1 MSVENSFE
9 KHYNFVIYTLNPENK
24 LITREFINDIMV
36 RFKVNTKRKQ
46 VYKVNNLDYFIT
58 ATTHKTYSL
67 DIPLEE
73 YMEIKYKY
81 YENFPDCKD
90 VFIQHKNYERLEF
103 IGDSIVKP
111 ILTDYITSYFI
122 NQDEGFLSKLRSR
135 LEKTQMFSD
144 LTRLLNLKDYILI
157 SRQYEETNTR
167 NTNLSI
173 MEDVFE
179 AFIGALYLDA
189 KEQKD
194 CGYAFKVIHDLIFNI
209 FESETFNL
217 DLRKLS
223 IDDNYKDKLNS
234 FCNTNKLPQP
244 IYKLKDIQSITDKRG
259 NNMYKYNEYT
269 VLVIVREFEATGKS
283 KTKKDAEQKAALNML
298 KMIAENK

>member
-1 MSVENSFE
+1 MSNSDFT
-9 KHYNFVIYTLNPENK
+9 KHYNSVIYNINPENR
-24 LITREFINDIMV
+24 LITKEFINDIMV
-36 RFKVNTKRKQ
+36 RFGINTKRKQ
-46 VYKVNNLDYFIT
+46 IYKVNNLNYFIT

-67 DIPLEE
+67 DVSEEE
-73 YMEIKYKY
+73 YNTIKEMY
-81 YENFPDCKD
+81 YLNYPDNNY
-90 VFIQHKNYERLEF
+90 VFIQNTNYERLEF
-103 IGDSIVKP
+103 IGDSIIKP

-122 NQDEGFLSKLRSR
+122 NQNEGFLSKLRSR
-135 LEKTQMFSD
+135 LEKTQFFSN
-144 LTRLLNLKDYILI
+144 LTKLLNLKDYILI
-157 SRQYEETNTR
+157 SRQYEETDTR

-209 FESETFNL
+209 FESDTFNL
-217 DLRKLS
+217 DLRKMS

-234 FCNTNKLPQP
+234 FCNMNKLPQP
-244 IYKLKDIQSITDKRG
+244 VYKLKDVQSITSKRG

-269 VLVIVREFEATGKS
+269 VLVIVREFEAIGKS

-298 KMIAENK
+298 NMITNKN

>member
-1 MSVENSFE
+1 MSNSDFT
-9 KHYNFVIYTLNPENK
+9 KHYNSVIYNINPENR
-24 LITREFINDIMV
+24 LITKEFINDIMV
-36 RFKVNTKRKQ
+36 RFGINDKRKQ
-46 VYKVNNLDYFIT
+46 IYKVNNLDYFIT

-67 DIPLEE
+67 DVSEEE
-73 YMEIKYKY
+73 YNTIKEMY
-81 YENFPDCKD
+81 YLNYPDSNY
-90 VFIQHKNYERLEF
+90 VFIQNTNYERLEF
-103 IGDSIVKP
+103 IGDSIIKP

-122 NQDEGFLSKLRSR
+122 NQNEGFLSKLRSR
-135 LEKTQMFSD
+135 LEKTQFFSN
-144 LTRLLNLKDYILI
+144 LTKLLNLKDYILI
-157 SRQYEETNTR
+157 SRQYEETDTR

-194 CGYAFKVIHDLIFNI
+194 CGYAFKVIHDLIYNI
-209 FESETFNL
+209 FESDTFNL
-217 DLRKLS
+217 DLRKMS

-234 FCNTNKLPQP
+234 FCNMNKLPQP
-244 IYKLKDIQSITDKRG
+244 VYKLKDVQSITSKRG

-269 VLVIVREFEATGKS
+269 VLVIVREFEAIGKS

>member
-1 MSVENSFE
+1 MSNSDFT
-9 KHYNFVIYTLNPENK
+9 KHYNSVIYNINPENR
-24 LITREFINDIMV
+24 LITKEFINDIMV
-36 RFKVNTKRKQ
+36 RFNINTKKKQ
-46 VYKVNNLDYFIT
+46 IYKVNNLDYFIT

-67 DIPLEE
+67 DVSEEE
-73 YMEIKYKY
+73 YNTIKEMY
-81 YENFPDCKD
+81 YLNYPDSNY
-90 VFIQHKNYERLEF
+90 VFIQNTNYERLEF
-103 IGDSIVKP
+103 IGDSIIKP

-122 NQDEGFLSKLRSR
+122 NQNEGFLSKLRSR
-135 LEKTQMFSD
+135 LEKTQFFSN
-144 LTRLLNLKDYILI
+144 LTKLLNLKDYILI
-157 SRQYEETNTR
+157 SRQYEETDTR

-194 CGYAFKVIHDLIFNI
+194 CGYAFKVIHDLIYNI
-209 FESETFNL
+209 FESDTFNL
-217 DLRKLS
+217 DLRKMS

-234 FCNTNKLPQP
+234 FCNMNKLPQP
-244 IYKLKDIQSITDKRG
+244 VYKLKDVQSITSKRG

-269 VLVIVREFEATGKS
+269 VLVIVREFEAIGKS

-298 KMIAENK
+298 NMITSKN

>member
-1 MSVENSFE
+1 MSNSDFT
-9 KHYNFVIYTLNPENK
+9 KHYNSVIYNINPENR
-24 LITREFINDIMV
+24 LITKEFINDIMV
-36 RFKVNTKRKQ
+36 RFGINDKRKQ
-46 VYKVNNLDYFIT
+46 IYKVNNLDYFIT

-67 DIPLEE
+67 DVSEEE
-73 YMEIKYKY
+73 YNTIKEMY
-81 YENFPDCKD
+81 YLNYPDSNH
-90 VFIQHKNYERLEF
+90 VFIQNTNYERLEF
-103 IGDSIVKP
+103 IGDSIIKP

-122 NQDEGFLSKLRSR
+122 NQNEGFLSKLRSR
-135 LEKTQMFSD
+135 LEKTQFFSN
-144 LTRLLNLKDYILI
+144 LTKLLNLKDYILI
-157 SRQYEETNTR
+157 SRQYEETDTR

-194 CGYAFKVIHDLIFNI
+194 CGYAFKVIHDLIYNI
-209 FESETFNL
+209 FESDTFNL
-217 DLRKLS
+217 DLRKMS

-234 FCNTNKLPQP
+234 FCNMNKLPQP
-244 IYKLKDIQSITDKRG
+244 VYKLKDVQSITSKRG

-269 VLVIVREFEATGKS
+269 VLVIVREFEAIGKS

-298 KMIAENK
+298 NMITNKN

>member
-1 MSVENSFE
+1 MSNSDFT
-9 KHYNFVIYTLNPENK
+9 KHYNSVIYNINPENR
-24 LITREFINDIMV
+24 LITKEFINDIMV
-36 RFKVNTKRKQ
+36 RFRINDKRKQ
-46 VYKVNNLDYFIT
+46 IYKVNNLDYFIT

-67 DIPLEE
+67 DVSEEE
-73 YMEIKYKY
+73 YNTIKEMY
-81 YENFPDCKD
+81 YLNYPDSNY
-90 VFIQHKNYERLEF
+90 VFIQNTNYERLEF
-103 IGDSIVKP
+103 IGDSIIKP

-122 NQDEGFLSKLRSR
+122 NQNEGFLSKLRSR
-135 LEKTQMFSD
+135 LEKTQFFSN
-144 LTRLLNLKDYILI
+144 LTKLLNLKDYILI
-157 SRQYEETNTR
+157 SRQYEETDTR

-194 CGYAFKVIHDLIFNI
+194 CGYAFKVIHDLIYNI
-209 FESETFNL
+209 FESDTFNL
-217 DLRKLS
+217 DLRKMS

-234 FCNTNKLPQP
+234 FCNMNKLPQP
-244 IYKLKDIQSITDKRG
+244 VYKLKDVQSITSKRG

-269 VLVIVREFEATGKS
+269 VLVIVREFEAIGKS

-298 KMIAENK
+298 NMITNKN

>member
-1 MSVENSFE
+1 MSNSDFT
-9 KHYNFVIYTLNPENK
+9 KHYNSVIYNINPENR
-24 LITREFINDIMV
+24 LITKEFINDIMV
-36 RFKVNTKRKQ
+36 RFGINNKRKQ
-46 VYKVNNLDYFIT
+46 IYKVNNLDYFIT

-67 DIPLEE
+67 DVSEEE
-73 YMEIKYKY
+73 YNTIKEMY
-81 YENFPDCKD
+81 YLNYPDSNY
-90 VFIQHKNYERLEF
+90 VFIQNTNYERLEF
-103 IGDSIVKP
+103 IGDSIIKP

-122 NQDEGFLSKLRSR
+122 NQNEGFLSKLRSR
-135 LEKTQMFSD
+135 LEKTQFFSN
-144 LTRLLNLKDYILI
+144 LTKLLNLKDYILI
-157 SRQYEETNTR
+157 SRQYEETDTR

-194 CGYAFKVIHDLIFNI
+194 CGYAFKVIHDLIYNI
-209 FESETFNL
+209 FESDTFNL
-217 DLRKLS
+217 DLRKMS

-234 FCNTNKLPQP
+234 FCNMNKLPQP
-244 IYKLKDIQSITDKRG
+244 VYKLKDVQSITSKRG

-269 VLVIVREFEATGKS
+269 VLVIVREFEAIGKS

-298 KMIAENK
+298 NMISNKN

>member
-1 MSVENSFE
+1 MSNSDFT
-9 KHYNFVIYTLNPENK
+9 KHYNSVIYNINPENR
-24 LITREFINDIMV
+24 LITKEFINDIMV
-36 RFKVNTKRKQ
+36 RFGINDKRKQ
-46 VYKVNNLDYFIT
+46 IYKVNNLDYFIT

-67 DIPLEE
+67 DVSEEE
-73 YMEIKYKY
+73 YDTIKEMY
-81 YENFPDCKD
+81 YLNYPDSNY
-90 VFIQHKNYERLEF
+90 VFIQNTNYERLEF
-103 IGDSIVKP
+103 IGDSIIKP

-122 NQDEGFLSKLRSR
+122 NQNEGFLSKLRSR
-135 LEKTQMFSD
+135 LEKTQFFSN
-144 LTRLLNLKDYILI
+144 LTKLLNLKDYILI
-157 SRQYEETNTR
+157 SRQYEETDTR

-194 CGYAFKVIHDLIFNI
+194 CGYAFKVIHDLIYNI
-209 FESETFNL
+209 FESDTFNL
-217 DLRKLS
+217 DLRKMS

-234 FCNTNKLPQP
+234 FCNMNKLPQP
-244 IYKLKDIQSITDKRG
+244 VYKLKDIQSITSKRG

-269 VLVIVREFEATGKS
+269 VLVIVREFEAIGKS

-298 KMIAENK
+298 NVITNKN

>member
-1 MSVENSFE
+1 MSNSVFT
-9 KHYNFVIYTLNPENK
+9 KHYNSVIYNINPENR
-24 LITREFINDIMV
+24 LITKEFINDIMV
-36 RFKVNTKRKQ
+36 RFGINDKRKQ
-46 VYKVNNLDYFIT
+46 IYKVNNLDYFIT

-67 DIPLEE
+67 DVSEEE
-73 YMEIKYKY
+73 YNTIKEMY
-81 YENFPDCKD
+81 YLNYPDSNY
-90 VFIQHKNYERLEF
+90 VFIQNTNYERLEF
-103 IGDSIVKP
+103 IGDSIIKP

-122 NQDEGFLSKLRSR
+122 NQNEGFLSKLRSR
-135 LEKTQMFSD
+135 LEKTQFFSN
-144 LTRLLNLKDYILI
+144 LTKLLNLKDYILI
-157 SRQYEETNTR
+157 SRQYEETDTR

-194 CGYAFKVIHDLIFNI
+194 CGYAFKVIHDLIYNI
-209 FESETFNL
+209 FESDTFNL
-217 DLRKLS
+217 DLRKMS

-234 FCNTNKLPQP
+234 FCNMNKLPQP
-244 IYKLKDIQSITDKRG
+244 VYKLKDVQSITSKRG

-269 VLVIVREFEATGKS
+269 VLVIVREFEAIGKS

-298 KMIAENK
+298 NMITNKN

>member
-1 MSVENSFE
+1 MSNSDFT
-9 KHYNFVIYTLNPENK
+9 KHYNSVIYNINPENR
-24 LITREFINDIMV
+24 LITKEFINDIMV
-36 RFKVNTKRKQ
+36 RFGINDKRKQ
-46 VYKVNNLDYFIT
+46 IYKVNNLDYFIT

-67 DIPLEE
+67 DVSEEE
-73 YMEIKYKY
+73 YNTIKEMY
-81 YENFPDCKD
+81 YVNYPDSNY
-90 VFIQHKNYERLEF
+90 VFIQNTNYERLEF
-103 IGDSIVKP
+103 IGDSIIKP

-122 NQDEGFLSKLRSR
+122 NQNEGFLSKLRSR
-135 LEKTQMFSD
+135 LEKTQFFSN
-144 LTRLLNLKDYILI
+144 LTKLLNLKDYILI
-157 SRQYEETNTR
+157 SRQYEETDTR

-194 CGYAFKVIHDLIFNI
+194 CGYAFKVIHDLIYNI
-209 FESETFNL
+209 FESDTFNL
-217 DLRKLS
+217 DLRKMS

-234 FCNTNKLPQP
+234 FCNMNKLPQP
-244 IYKLKDIQSITDKRG
+244 VYKLKDIQSITSKRG

-269 VLVIVREFEATGKS
+269 VLVIVREFEAIGKS

-298 KMIAENK
+298 NMITNKN

>member
-1 MSVENSFE
+1 MSNSDFT
-9 KHYNFVIYTLNPENK
+9 KHYNSVIYNINPENR
-24 LITREFINDIMV
+24 LITKEFINDIMV
-36 RFKVNTKRKQ
+36 RFNINTKKKQ
-46 VYKVNNLDYFIT
+46 IYKVNNLDYFIT

-67 DIPLEE
+67 DVSEEE
-73 YMEIKYKY
+73 YNAIKEMY
-81 YENFPDCKD
+81 YLNYPDSNY
-90 VFIQHKNYERLEF
+90 VFIQNTNYERLEF
-103 IGDSIVKP
+103 IGDSIIKP

-122 NQDEGFLSKLRSR
+122 NQNEGFLSKLRSR
-135 LEKTQMFSD
+135 LEKTQFFSN
-144 LTRLLNLKDYILI
+144 LTKLLNLKDYILI
-157 SRQYEETNTR
+157 SRQYEETDTR

-194 CGYAFKVIHDLIFNI
+194 CGYAFKVIHDLIYNI
-209 FESETFNL
+209 FESDTFNL
-217 DLRKLS
+217 DLRKMS

-234 FCNTNKLPQP
+234 FCNMNKLPQP
-244 IYKLKDIQSITDKRG
+244 VYKLKDVQSITSKRG

-269 VLVIVREFEATGKS
+269 VLVIVREFEAIGKS

-298 KMIAENK
+298 NMITNKN

>member
-1 MSVENSFE
+1 MSNSDFT
-9 KHYNFVIYTLNPENK
+9 KHYNSVIYNINPENR
-24 LITREFINDIMV
+24 LITKEFINDIMV
-36 RFKVNTKRKQ
+36 RFGINDKRKQ
-46 VYKVNNLDYFIT
+46 IYKVNNLDYFIT

-67 DIPLEE
+67 DVSEEE
-73 YMEIKYKY
+73 YNTIKEMY
-81 YENFPDCKD
+81 YLNYPDSNY
-90 VFIQHKNYERLEF
+90 VFIQNTNYERLEF
-103 IGDSIVKP
+103 IGDSIIKP

-122 NQDEGFLSKLRSR
+122 NQNEGFLSKLRSR
-135 LEKTQMFSD
+135 LEKTQFFSN
-144 LTRLLNLKDYILI
+144 LTKLLNLKDYILI
-157 SRQYEETNTR
+157 SRQYEETDTR

-209 FESETFNL
+209 FESDTFNL
-217 DLRKLS
+217 DLRKMS

-234 FCNTNKLPQP
+234 FCNMNKLPQP
-244 IYKLKDIQSITDKRG
+244 VYKLKDVQSITSKRG

-269 VLVIVREFEATGKS
+269 VLVIVREFEAIGKS

-298 KMIAENK
+298 NMITNKN

>member
-1 MSVENSFE
+1 MSNSDFT
-9 KHYNFVIYTLNPENK
+9 KHYNSVIYNINPENR
-24 LITREFINDIMV
+24 LITKEFINDIMV
-36 RFKVNTKRKQ
+36 RFGINNKRKQ
-46 VYKVNNLDYFIT
+46 IYKVNNLDYFIT

-67 DIPLEE
+67 DVSEEE
-73 YMEIKYKY
+73 YNTIKEMY
-81 YENFPDCKD
+81 YLNYPDSNY
-90 VFIQHKNYERLEF
+90 VFIQNTNYERLEF
-103 IGDSIVKP
+103 IGDSIIKP

-122 NQDEGFLSKLRSR
+122 NQNEGFLSKLRSR
-135 LEKTQMFSD
+135 LEKTQFFSN
-144 LTRLLNLKDYILI
+144 LTKLLNLKDYILI
-157 SRQYEETNTR
+157 SRQYEETDTR

-194 CGYAFKVIHDLIFNI
+194 CGYAFKVIHDLIYNI
-209 FESETFNL
+209 FESDTFNL
-217 DLRKLS
+217 DLRKMS

-269 VLVIVREFEATGKS
+269 VLVIVREFEAIGKS
-283 KTKKDAEQKAALNML
+283 KTKKDAEQKAALNMIN
-298 KMIAENK
+298 MISNKN

>member
-1 MSVENSFE
+1 MSNSDFT
-9 KHYNFVIYTLNPENK
+9 KHYNSVIYNINPENR
-24 LITREFINDIMV
+24 LITKEFINDIMV
-36 RFKVNTKRKQ
+36 RFGINDKRKQ
-46 VYKVNNLDYFIT
+46 IYKVNNLDYFIT

-67 DIPLEE
+67 DVSEEE
-73 YMEIKYKY
+73 YNTIKEMY
-81 YENFPDCKD
+81 YVNYPDSNY
-90 VFIQHKNYERLEF
+90 VFIQNTNYERLEF
-103 IGDSIVKP
+103 IGDSIIKP

-122 NQDEGFLSKLRSR
+122 NQNEGFLSKLRSR
-135 LEKTQMFSD
+135 LEKTQFFSN
-144 LTRLLNLKDYILI
+144 LTKLLNLKDYILI
-157 SRQYEETNTR
+157 SRQYEETDTR

-209 FESETFNL
+209 FESDTFNL
-217 DLRKLS
+217 DLRKMS

-234 FCNTNKLPQP
+234 FCNMNKLPQP
-244 IYKLKDIQSITDKRG
+244 VYKLKDVQSITSKRG

-269 VLVIVREFEATGKS
+269 VLVIVREFEAIGKS

-298 KMIAENK
+298 NMISNKN

>member
-1 MSVENSFE
+1 MSNSDFT
-9 KHYNFVIYTLNPENK
+9 KHYNSVIYNINPENR
-24 LITREFINDIMV
+24 LITKEFINDIMV
-36 RFKVNTKRKQ
+36 RFSINDKRKQ
-46 VYKVNNLDYFIT
+46 IYKVNNLDYFIT

-67 DIPLEE
+67 DVSEEE
-73 YMEIKYKY
+73 YNTIKEMY
-81 YENFPDCKD
+81 YLNYPDSNY
-90 VFIQHKNYERLEF
+90 VFIQNTNYERLEF
-103 IGDSIVKP
+103 IGDSIIKP

-122 NQDEGFLSKLRSR
+122 NQNEGFLSKLRSR
-135 LEKTQMFSD
+135 LEKTQFFSN
-144 LTRLLNLKDYILI
+144 LTKLLNLKDYILI
-157 SRQYEETNTR
+157 SRQYEETDTR

-194 CGYAFKVIHDLIFNI
+194 CGYAFKVIHDLIYNI
-209 FESETFNL
+209 FESDTFNL
-217 DLRKLS
+217 DLRKMS

-234 FCNTNKLPQP
+234 FCNMNKLPQP
-244 IYKLKDIQSITDKRG
+244 VYKLKDVQSITSKRG

-269 VLVIVREFEATGKS
+269 VLVIVREFEAIGKS

-298 KMIAENK
+298 NMITNKN

>member
-1 MSVENSFE
+1 MSNSDFT
-9 KHYNFVIYTLNPENK
+9 KHYNSVIYNINPENR
-24 LITREFINDIMV
+24 LITKEFINDIMV
-36 RFKVNTKRKQ
+36 RFRINDKRKQ
-46 VYKVNNLDYFIT
+46 IYKVNNLDYFIT

-67 DIPLEE
+67 DVSEEE
-73 YMEIKYKY
+73 YNTIKEMY
-81 YENFPDCKD
+81 YLNYPDSNY
-90 VFIQHKNYERLEF
+90 VFIQNTNYERLEF
-103 IGDSIVKP
+103 IGDSIIKP

-122 NQDEGFLSKLRSR
+122 NQNEGFLSKLRSR
-135 LEKTQMFSD
+135 LEKTQFFSN
-144 LTRLLNLKDYILI
+144 LTKLLNLKDYILI
-157 SRQYEETNTR
+157 SRQYEETDTR

-194 CGYAFKVIHDLIFNI
+194 CGYAFKVIHDLIYNI
-209 FESETFNL
+209 FESDTFNL
-217 DLRKLS
+217 DLRKMS

-234 FCNTNKLPQP
+234 FCNMNKLPQP
-244 IYKLKDIQSITDKRG
+244 IYKLKDVQSITSKRG

-269 VLVIVREFEATGKS
+269 VLVIVREFEAIGKS

-298 KMIAENK
+298 NMISNKN

>member
-1 MSVENSFE
+1 MSNSDFT
-9 KHYNFVIYTLNPENK
+9 KHYNSVIYNINPENR
-24 LITREFINDIMV
+24 LITKEFINDIMV
-36 RFKVNTKRKQ
+36 RFGINDKRKQ
-46 VYKVNNLDYFIT
+46 IYKVNNLDYFIT

-67 DIPLEE
+67 DVSEEE
-73 YMEIKYKY
+73 YNTIKEMY
-81 YENFPDCKD
+81 YLNYPDSNY
-90 VFIQHKNYERLEF
+90 VFIQNTNYERLEF
-103 IGDSIVKP
+103 IGDSIIKP

-122 NQDEGFLSKLRSR
+122 NQNEGFLSKLRSR
-135 LEKTQMFSD
+135 LEKTQFFSN
-144 LTRLLNLKDYILI
+144 LTKLLNLKDYILI
-157 SRQYEETNTR
+157 SRQYEETDTR

-194 CGYAFKVIHDLIFNI
+194 CGYAFKVIHDLIYNI
-209 FESETFNL
+209 FESDTFNL
-217 DLRKLS
+217 DLRKMS

-234 FCNTNKLPQP
+234 FCNMNKLPQP
-244 IYKLKDIQSITDKRG
+244 VYKLKDIQSITSKRG

-269 VLVIVREFEATGKS
+269 VLVIVREFEAIGKS

-298 KMIAENK
+298 NMITNKN

>member
-1 MSVENSFE
+1 MSNSDFT
-9 KHYNFVIYTLNPENK
+9 KHYNSVIYNINPENR
-24 LITREFINDIMV
+24 LITKEFINDIMV
-36 RFKVNTKRKQ
+36 RFGINDKRKQ
-46 VYKVNNLDYFIT
+46 IYKVNNLDYFIT

-67 DIPLEE
+67 DVSEEE
-73 YMEIKYKY
+73 YNTIKEMY
-81 YENFPDCKD
+81 YLNYPDSNY
-90 VFIQHKNYERLEF
+90 VFIQNTNYERLEF
-103 IGDSIVKP
+103 IGDSIIKP

-122 NQDEGFLSKLRSR
+122 NQNEGFLSKLRSR
-135 LEKTQMFSD
+135 LEKTQFFSN
-144 LTRLLNLKDYILI
+144 LTKLLNLKDYILI
-157 SRQYEETNTR
+157 SRQYEETDTR

-194 CGYAFKVIHDLIFNI
+194 CGYAFKVIHDLIYNI
-209 FESETFNL
+209 FESDTFIL
-217 DLRKLS
+217 DLRKMS

-234 FCNTNKLPQP
+234 FCNMNKLPQP
-244 IYKLKDIQSITDKRG
+244 VYKLKDVQSITSKRG

-269 VLVIVREFEATGKS
+269 VLVIVREFEAIGKS

-298 KMIAENK
+298 NMITNKN

>member
-1 MSVENSFE
+1 MSNSDFT
-9 KHYNFVIYTLNPENK
+9 KHYNSVIYNINPENR
-24 LITREFINDIMV
+24 LITKEFINDIMV
-36 RFKVNTKRKQ
+36 RFGINDKRKQ
-46 VYKVNNLDYFIT
+46 NYKVNNLDYFIT
-58 ATTHKTYSL
+58 ATTHNTYSL
-67 DIPLEE
+67 DVSEEE
-73 YMEIKYKY
+73 YNTIKEMY
-81 YENFPDCKD
+81 YHNYPDSNY
-90 VFIQHKNYERLEF
+90 VFIQNTNYERLEF
-103 IGDSIVKP
+103 IGDSIIKP

-122 NQDEGFLSKLRSR
+122 NQNEGFLSKLRSR
-135 LEKTQMFSD
+135 LEKTQFFSN
-144 LTRLLNLKDYILI
+144 LTKLLNLKDYILI
-157 SRQYEETNTR
+157 SRQYEETDTR

-194 CGYAFKVIHDLIFNI
+194 CGYAFKVIHDLIYNI

-217 DLRKLS
+217 DLRKMS

-234 FCNTNKLPQP
+234 FCNMNKLPQP
-244 IYKLKDIQSITDKRG
+244 IYKLKDVQSITSKRG

-269 VLVIVREFEATGKS
+269 VLVIVREFEAIGKS

-298 KMIAENK
+298 NMISNKN

>member
-1 MSVENSFE
+1 M
-9 KHYNFVIYTLNPENK
+9 I
-24 LITREFINDIMV
+24 

-46 VYKVNNLDYFIT
+46 FYKVENLDYFIT

-67 DIPLEE
+67 DIPLEN
-73 YMEIKYKY
+73 YKKIKDKY
-81 YENFPDCKD
+81 YEKFPDCKN
-90 VFIQHKNYERLEF
+90 VFIQPKNYERLEF
-103 IGDSIVKP
+103 IGDSIIKP

-122 NQDEGFLSKLRSR
+122 NQNEGFLSKLRSR

-209 FESETFNL
+209 FESDTFNL
-217 DLRKLS
+217 DLRKMS

-234 FCNTNKLPQP
+234 FCNMNKLPQP
-244 IYKLKDIQSITDKRG
+244 IYKLKDIQTITSKRG
-259 NNMYKYNEYT
+259 NSMYKYNEYT
-269 VLVIVREFEATGKS
+269 VLVIVREFEAVGTS
-283 KTKKDAEQKAALNML
+283 KTKKDAEQKAAFNMLNM
-298 KMIAENK
+298 ISNKN

>member
-1 MSVENSFE
+1 MSNSDFT
-9 KHYNFVIYTLNPENK
+9 KHYNSVIYNINPENR
-24 LITREFINDIMV
+24 LITKEFINDIMV
-36 RFKVNTKRKQ
+36 RFGINNKRKQ
-46 VYKVNNLDYFIT
+46 IYKVNNLDYFIT

-67 DIPLEE
+67 DVSEEE
-73 YMEIKYKY
+73 YNTIKEMY
-81 YENFPDCKD
+81 YINYPDSNY
-90 VFIQHKNYERLEF
+90 VFIQNTNYERLEF
-103 IGDSIVKP
+103 IGDSIIKP

-122 NQDEGFLSKLRSR
+122 NQNEGFLSKLRSR
-135 LEKTQMFSD
+135 LEKTQFFSN
-144 LTRLLNLKDYILI
+144 LTKLLNLKDYILI
-157 SRQYEETNTR
+157 SRQYEETDTR

-194 CGYAFKVIHDLIFNI
+194 CGYAFKVIHDLIYNI
-209 FESETFNL
+209 FESDTFNL
-217 DLRKLS
+217 DLRKMS

-234 FCNTNKLPQP
+234 FCNMNKLPQP
-244 IYKLKDIQSITDKRG
+244 VYKLKDVQSITSKRG

-269 VLVIVREFEATGKS
+269 VLVIVREFEAIGKN

-298 KMIAENK
+298 NMITNKN

>member
-1 MSVENSFE
+1 MSNSDFN
-9 KHYNFVIYTLNPENK
+9 KHYNSVIYNINPENR
-24 LITREFINDIMV
+24 LITKEFINDIMV
-36 RFKVNTKRKQ
+36 RFGINDKRKQ
-46 VYKVNNLDYFIT
+46 NYKVNNLDYFIT

-67 DIPLEE
+67 DVSEEE
-73 YMEIKYKY
+73 YNTIKEMY
-81 YENFPDCKD
+81 YLNYPDSNY
-90 VFIQHKNYERLEF
+90 VFIQNTNYERLEF
-103 IGDSIVKP
+103 IGDSIIKP

-122 NQDEGFLSKLRSR
+122 NQNEGFLSKLRSR
-135 LEKTQMFSD
+135 LEKTQFFSN
-144 LTRLLNLKDYILI
+144 LTKLLNLKDYILI
-157 SRQYEETNTR
+157 SRQYEETDTR

-194 CGYAFKVIHDLIFNI
+194 CGYAFKVIHDLIYNI
-209 FESETFNL
+209 FESDTFNL
-217 DLRKLS
+217 DLRKMS

-234 FCNTNKLPQP
+234 FCNMNKLPQP
-244 IYKLKDIQSITDKRG
+244 VYKLKDIQSITSKRG

-269 VLVIVREFEATGKS
+269 VLVIVREFEAIGKS

-298 KMIAENK
+298 NMITNKN

>member
-1 MSVENSFE
+1 MSNSEFT
-9 KHYNFVIYTLNPENK
+9 KHYNSVIYNINPENR
-24 LITREFINDIMV
+24 LITKEFINDIMV
-36 RFKVNTKRKQ
+36 RFGINTKRKQ
-46 VYKVNNLDYFIT
+46 IYKVNNLNYFIT

-67 DIPLEE
+67 DVSEEE
-73 YMEIKYKY
+73 YNTIKEMY
-81 YENFPDCKD
+81 YLNYPDSNY
-90 VFIQHKNYERLEF
+90 VFIQNTNYERLEF
-103 IGDSIVKP
+103 IGDSIIKP

-122 NQDEGFLSKLRSR
+122 NQNEGFLSKLRSR
-135 LEKTQMFSD
+135 LEKTQFFSN
-144 LTRLLNLKDYILI
+144 LTKLLNLKDYILI
-157 SRQYEETNTR
+157 SRQYEETDTR

-194 CGYAFKVIHDLIFNI
+194 CGYAFKVIHDLIYNI
-209 FESETFNL
+209 FESDTFNL
-217 DLRKLS
+217 DLRKMS

-234 FCNTNKLPQP
+234 FCNMNKLPQP
-244 IYKLKDIQSITDKRG
+244 VYKLKDVQSITSKRG

-269 VLVIVREFEATGKS
+269 VLVIVREFEAIGKS

-298 KMIAENK
+298 NMITNKN

>member
-1 MSVENSFE
+1 MSNSDFT
-9 KHYNFVIYTLNPENK
+9 KHYNSVIYNINPENR
-24 LITREFINDIMV
+24 LITKEFINDIMV
-36 RFKVNTKRKQ
+36 RFGINDKRKQ
-46 VYKVNNLDYFIT
+46 IYKVNNLDYFIT

-67 DIPLEE
+67 DVSEE
-73 YMEIKYKY
+73 EFNTIKEMY
-81 YENFPDCKD
+81 YVNYPDSNY
-90 VFIQHKNYERLEF
+90 VFIQNTNYERLEF
-103 IGDSIVKP
+103 IGDSIIKP

-122 NQDEGFLSKLRSR
+122 NQNEGFLSKLRSR
-135 LEKTQMFSD
+135 LEKTQFFSN
-144 LTRLLNLKDYILI
+144 LTKLLNLKDYILI
-157 SRQYEETNTR
+157 SRQYEETDTR

-194 CGYAFKVIHDLIFNI
+194 CGYAFKVIHDLIYNI
-209 FESETFNL
+209 FESDTFNL
-217 DLRKLS
+217 DLRKMS

-234 FCNTNKLPQP
+234 FCNMNKLPQP
-244 IYKLKDIQSITDKRG
+244 VYKLKDVQSITSKRG

-269 VLVIVREFEATGKS
+269 VLVIVRDFEAIGKS

-298 KMIAENK
+298 NMITNKN

>member
-1 MSVENSFE
+1 MSNSDFT
-9 KHYNFVIYTLNPENK
+9 KHYNSVIYNINPENR
-24 LITREFINDIMV
+24 LITKEFINDIMV
-36 RFKVNTKRKQ
+36 RFGINDKRKQ
-46 VYKVNNLDYFIT
+46 IYKVNNLDYFIT

-67 DIPLEE
+67 DISEEE
-73 YMEIKYKY
+73 YDTIKEMY
-81 YENFPDCKD
+81 YLNYPDSNY
-90 VFIQHKNYERLEF
+90 VFIQNTNYERLEF
-103 IGDSIVKP
+103 IGDSIIKP

-122 NQDEGFLSKLRSR
+122 NQNEGFLSKLRSR
-135 LEKTQMFSD
+135 LEKTQFFSN
-144 LTRLLNLKDYILI
+144 LTKLLNLKDYILI
-157 SRQYEETNTR
+157 SRQYEETDTR

-194 CGYAFKVIHDLIFNI
+194 CGYAFKVIHDLIYNI
-209 FESETFNL
+209 FESDTFNL
-217 DLRKLS
+217 DLRKMS

-234 FCNTNKLPQP
+234 FCNMNKLPQP
-244 IYKLKDIQSITDKRG
+244 VYKLKDVQSITNKRG

-269 VLVIVREFEATGKS
+269 VLVIVREFEAIGKS

-298 KMIAENK
+298 NMITNKN

>member
-1 MSVENSFE
+1 MSNSDFT
-9 KHYNFVIYTLNPENK
+9 KHYNSVIYNINPENR
-24 LITREFINDIMV
+24 LITKEFINDIMV
-36 RFKVNTKRKQ
+36 RFGINDKRKQ
-46 VYKVNNLDYFIT
+46 IYKVNNLDYFIT

-67 DIPLEE
+67 DVSEEE
-73 YMEIKYKY
+73 YNTIKEMY
-81 YENFPDCKD
+81 YLNYPDSNY
-90 VFIQHKNYERLEF
+90 VFIQNTNYERLEF
-103 IGDSIVKP
+103 IGDSIIKP

-122 NQDEGFLSKLRSR
+122 NQNEGFLSKLRSR
-135 LEKTQMFSD
+135 LEKTQFFSN
-144 LTRLLNLKDYILI
+144 LTKLLNLKDYILI
-157 SRQYEETNTR
+157 SRQYEETDTR

-194 CGYAFKVIHDLIFNI
+194 CGYAFKVIHDLIYNI
-209 FESETFNL
+209 FESDTFNL
-217 DLRKLS
+217 DLRKMS

-269 VLVIVREFEATGKS
+269 VLVIVREFEAIGKS

-298 KMIAENK
+298 NMITNKN

>member
-1 MSVENSFE
+1 MSNSDFT
-9 KHYNFVIYTLNPENK
+9 KHYNSVIYNINPENR
-24 LITREFINDIMV
+24 LITKEFINDIMV
-36 RFKVNTKRKQ
+36 RFGINDKRKQ
-46 VYKVNNLDYFIT
+46 IYKVNNLDYFIT

-67 DIPLEE
+67 DVSEEE
-73 YMEIKYKY
+73 YNTIKEMY
-81 YENFPDCKD
+81 YVNYPDSNY
-90 VFIQHKNYERLEF
+90 VFIQNTNYERLEF
-103 IGDSIVKP
+103 IGDSIIKP

-122 NQDEGFLSKLRSR
+122 NQNEGFLSKLRSR
-135 LEKTQMFSD
+135 LEKTQFFSN
-144 LTRLLNLKDYILI
+144 LTKLLNLKDYILI
-157 SRQYEETNTR
+157 SRQYEETDTR

-194 CGYAFKVIHDLIFNI
+194 CGYAFKVIHDLIYNI
-209 FESETFNL
+209 FESDTFNL
-217 DLRKLS
+217 DLRKMS

-234 FCNTNKLPQP
+234 FCNMNKLPQP
-244 IYKLKDIQSITDKRG
+244 VYKLKDVQSITSKRG

-269 VLVIVREFEATGKS
+269 VLVIVREFEAVGTS

-298 KMIAENK
+298 NMITNKN

>member
-1 MSVENSFE
+1 MSNSDFT
-9 KHYNFVIYTLNPENK
+9 KHYNSVIYNINPENR
-24 LITREFINDIMV
+24 LITKEFINDIMV
-36 RFKVNTKRKQ
+36 RFGINDKRKQ
-46 VYKVNNLDYFIT
+46 IYKVNNLDYFIT

-67 DIPLEE
+67 DVSEEE
-73 YMEIKYKY
+73 YNTIKEMY
-81 YENFPDCKD
+81 YLNYPDSNY
-90 VFIQHKNYERLEF
+90 VFIQNTNYERLEF
-103 IGDSIVKP
+103 IGDSIIKP

-122 NQDEGFLSKLRSR
+122 NQNEGFLSKLRSR
-135 LEKTQMFSD
+135 LEKTQFFSN
-144 LTRLLNLKDYILI
+144 LTKLLNLKDYILI
-157 SRQYEETNTR
+157 SRQYEETDTR

-194 CGYAFKVIHDLIFNI
+194 CGYAFKVIHDLIYNI
-209 FESETFNL
+209 FESDTFNL
-217 DLRKLS
+217 DLRKMS

-234 FCNTNKLPQP
+234 FCNMNKLPQP
-244 IYKLKDIQSITDKRG
+244 VYKLKDVQSITDKRG

-269 VLVIVREFEATGKS
+269 VLVIVREFEAIGKS

-298 KMIAENK
+298 NMISNKN

>member
-1 MSVENSFE
+1 MSNSDFN
-9 KHYNFVIYTLNPENK
+9 KHYNSVIYNINPENR
-24 LITREFINDIMV
+24 LITKEFINDIMV
-36 RFKVNTKRKQ
+36 RFNINTKRKQ
-46 VYKVNNLDYFIT
+46 IYKVNNLDYFIT

-67 DIPLEE
+67 DVSEEE
-73 YMEIKYKY
+73 YNTIKEMY
-81 YENFPDCKD
+81 YHNYPDSNY
-90 VFIQHKNYERLEF
+90 VFIQNTNYERLEF
-103 IGDSIVKP
+103 IGDSIIKP

-122 NQDEGFLSKLRSR
+122 NQNEGFLSKLRSR
-135 LEKTQMFSD
+135 LEKTQFFSN
-144 LTRLLNLKDYILI
+144 LTKLLNLKDYILI
-157 SRQYEETNTR
+157 SRQYEETDTR

-194 CGYAFKVIHDLIFNI
+194 CGYAFKVIHDLIYNI
-209 FESETFNL
+209 FESDTFNL
-217 DLRKLS
+217 DLRKMS

-234 FCNTNKLPQP
+234 FCNMNKLPQP
-244 IYKLKDIQSITDKRG
+244 VYKLKDVQSITSKRG

-269 VLVIVREFEATGKS
+269 VLVIVREFEAIGKS

-298 KMIAENK
+298 NMISNKN

>member
-1 MSVENSFE
+1 MSNSDFT
-9 KHYNFVIYTLNPENK
+9 KHYNSVIYNINPENR
-24 LITREFINDIMV
+24 LITKEFINDIMV
-36 RFKVNTKRKQ
+36 RFGTNNNRKQ
-46 VYKVNNLDYFIT
+46 IYKVNNLDYFIT

-67 DIPLEE
+67 DVSEEE
-73 YMEIKYKY
+73 YNTIKEMY
-81 YENFPDCKD
+81 YINYPDSNY
-90 VFIQHKNYERLEF
+90 VFIQNTNYERLEF
-103 IGDSIVKP
+103 IGDSIIKP

-122 NQDEGFLSKLRSR
+122 NQNEGFLSKLRSR
-135 LEKTQMFSD
+135 LEKTQFFSN
-144 LTRLLNLKDYILI
+144 LTKLLNLKDYILI
-157 SRQYEETNTR
+157 SRQYEETDTR

-194 CGYAFKVIHDLIFNI
+194 CGYAFKVIHDLIYNI
-209 FESETFNL
+209 FESDTFNL
-217 DLRKLS
+217 DLRKMS

-234 FCNTNKLPQP
+234 FCNMNKLPQP
-244 IYKLKDIQSITDKRG
+244 VYKLKDVQSITSKRG

-269 VLVIVREFEATGKS
+269 VLVIVREFEAIGKN

-298 KMIAENK
+298 NMITNKN

>member
-1 MSVENSFE
+1 MSNSDFT
-9 KHYNFVIYTLNPENK
+9 KHYNSVIYNINPENR
-24 LITREFINDIMV
+24 LITKEFINDIMV
-36 RFKVNTKRKQ
+36 RFGINNKRKQ
-46 VYKVNNLDYFIT
+46 IYKVNNLDYFIT

-67 DIPLEE
+67 DVSEEE
-73 YMEIKYKY
+73 YNTIKEMY
-81 YENFPDCKD
+81 YLNYPDSNY
-90 VFIQHKNYERLEF
+90 VFIQNTNYERLEF
-103 IGDSIVKP
+103 IGDSIIKP

-122 NQDEGFLSKLRSR
+122 NQNEGFLSKLRSR
-135 LEKTQMFSD
+135 LEKTQFFSN
-144 LTRLLNLKDYILI
+144 LTKLLNLKDYILI
-157 SRQYEETNTR
+157 SRQYEETDTR

-217 DLRKLS
+217 DLRKMS

-269 VLVIVREFEATGKS
+269 VLVIVREFEAIGKS
-283 KTKKDAEQKAALNML
+283 KTKKDAEQKAALNMIN
-298 KMIAENK
+298 MISNKN

>member
-1 MSVENSFE
+1 MSNSDFT
-9 KHYNFVIYTLNPENK
+9 KHYNSVIYNINPENR
-24 LITREFINDIMV
+24 LITKEFINDIMV
-36 RFKVNTKRKQ
+36 RFGINDKRKQ
-46 VYKVNNLDYFIT
+46 NYKVNNLNYFIT

-67 DIPLEE
+67 DVSEEE
-73 YMEIKYKY
+73 YNTIKEMY
-81 YENFPDCKD
+81 YVNYPDSNY
-90 VFIQHKNYERLEF
+90 VFIQNTNYERLEF
-103 IGDSIVKP
+103 IGDSIIKP

-122 NQDEGFLSKLRSR
+122 NQNEGFLSKLRSR
-135 LEKTQMFSD
+135 LEKTQFFSN
-144 LTRLLNLKDYILI
+144 LTKLLNLKDYILI
-157 SRQYEETNTR
+157 SRQYEETDTR

-209 FESETFNL
+209 FESDTFNL
-217 DLRKLS
+217 DLRKMS

-234 FCNTNKLPQP
+234 FCNMNKLPQP
-244 IYKLKDIQSITDKRG
+244 VYKLKDVQSITSKRG

-269 VLVIVREFEATGKS
+269 VLVIVREFEAIGKS

-298 KMIAENK
+298 NMISNKN